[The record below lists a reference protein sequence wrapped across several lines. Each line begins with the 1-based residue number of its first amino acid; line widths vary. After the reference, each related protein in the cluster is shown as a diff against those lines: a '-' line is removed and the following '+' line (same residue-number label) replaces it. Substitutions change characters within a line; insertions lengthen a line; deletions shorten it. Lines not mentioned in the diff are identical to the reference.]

1 MHGFW
6 EWVAETFIARS
17 VVNMEDH
24 IEANH
29 RMHYWNGI
37 VLCVMIIAH
46 VWSILTPVI
55 FSGYGVKVWFGEITW
70 YVDEIKARA
79 KSKQVKSDRVPPPPP
94 PPPAPPPM

>member
-79 KSKQVKSDRVPPPPP
+79 KSKQVKSDRAPPPPHP
-94 PPPAPPPM
+94 PLPTRM